1 MKNPLFLLLFLCFI
15 PCVSQTLK
23 IDELTLDDYLS
34 DLSLLDQLIKKQHP
48 NPYKII
54 SEKEQLKEKKQAIA
68 LLKKTPSYYN
78 FIRSVNRIGDGHLE
92 YTPPNE
98 FINYVIENSSF
109 FPFPVLVKNY
119 RIFTNIKSKILP
131 YGTEIIKIQNIN
143 TKELVNRINKHI
155 HGDNYN
161 VTKTASQL
169 TYHSFSLYFSSLIE
183 TTPKTFEIE
192 YLDLK
197 TKDVKTITLP
207 SIDYYELY
215 RINEL
220 SILPINKLEKERT
233 IHPHYYKD
241 KKFGVLTV
249 NSFNLTET
257 SAYDEFSKFF
267 KRVNKDKYNNIA
279 IDLRYNQGGNPNIA
293 ALLFSFITDSSF
305 KNVFNYRASSIKIEK
320 ENLLNE
326 NGNPAGEDEVRDF
339 ENYLYQRFNE
349 TKDSLYIGNNR
360 LKEGVLENF
369 PADKDNFK
377 GNVYLIVG
385 GQTFSAAVYFA
396 KLFKDHNRGKIIG
409 EETGGNE
416 NSTFAGYFLNYKLPK
431 TKLKVRI
438 PITELFFYK
447 NTTSKHGI
455 IPDNKIP
462 MKKYLE
468 YSLLEKD
475 PEIQFLFDTYLH

>member
-1 MKNPLFLLLFLCFI
+1 MKNSLFLLLFLCFI

-34 DLSLLDQLIKKQHP
+34 DLSLLNQLIKKQHP

-54 SEKEQLKEKKQAIA
+54 SKKEQLKEKKQTIA
-68 LLKKTPSYYN
+68 LLKKMPSYPN
-78 FIRSVNRIGDGHLE
+78 FLKCINRIGDGHLA
-92 YTPPNE
+92 YGPPDE
-98 FINYVIENSSF
+98 FTYDMIENSSF
-109 FPFPVLVKNY
+109 FPFPVFVKDH
-119 RIFTNIKSKILP
+119 RIFTNIKSNILP
-131 YGTEIIKIQNIN
+131 YGTEITKIQNI
-143 TKELVNRINKHI
+143 TTQELVDRINKHI

-161 VTKTASQL
+161 VTKTASEL
-169 TYHSFSLYFSSLIE
+169 TSSFPLYFSNLIE
-183 TTPKTFEIE
+183 RNPKTFKIE
-192 YLDLK
+192 YLDIK
-197 TKDVKTITLP
+197 TKNVKTITLS

-215 RINEL
+215 RIDKL
-220 SILPINKLEKERT
+220 SILPINKLEKEST
-233 IHPHYYKD
+233 IHPHYYKE

-249 NSFNLTET
+249 NSFDLTET
-257 SAYDEFSKFF
+257 YAYNEFSKFF
-267 KRVNKDKYNNIA
+267 KRVNKEKYNNIA
-279 IDLRYNQGGNPNIA
+279 IDLRNNEGGNPNIA

-320 ENLLNE
+320 ENLLNDY
-326 NGNPAGEDEVRDF
+326 GNPAGEDEVRGF
-339 ENYLYQRFNE
+339 ENFLYQRFNE
-349 TKDSLYIGNNR
+349 TKDSLYIGNDR

-396 KLFKDHNRGKIIG
+396 KLFKDHNRGKTIG

-416 NSTFAGYFLNYKLPK
+416 NSTFAGYFLTYKLPK
-431 TKLKVRI
+431 TKLQVRI
-438 PITELFFYK
+438 PITELFFDK

-462 MKKYLE
+462 LQKYLE

-475 PEIQFLFDTYLH
+475 PEIQFLFDMYLH